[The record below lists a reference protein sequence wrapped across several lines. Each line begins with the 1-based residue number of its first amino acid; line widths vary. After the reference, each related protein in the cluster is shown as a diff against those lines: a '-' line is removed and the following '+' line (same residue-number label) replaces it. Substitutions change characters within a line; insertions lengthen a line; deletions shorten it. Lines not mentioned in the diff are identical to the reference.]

1 MSVQSGDTLRRS
13 WTYLTRVRPAV
24 RHALQPVVARAELIS
39 DPAVRHLAE
48 EALTTK
54 RFHCEGAA
62 VLASGEPG
70 LTRLIVLYQTLC
82 DYLDT
87 VTDRGPRL
95 NSEAITAL
103 HGTLLLALDQETRG
117 ADRHVFGLVTDDG
130 YLDWLVSAC
139 RAEARALPGLL
150 TVGRPVRWLVE
161 RYGELQSLKHSPERA
176 RRAERLEAWA
186 DRHNQGRWPVAWW
199 ELAAAAGST
208 LGLFALLR
216 EAASRRPDPA
226 QIQVLSACYFPWIG
240 GLHILLDYLVD
251 QEEDLAGH
259 DFNFV
264 RCYRD
269 DQATVAGLGRLF
281 TSAAAALDR
290 LPDPGDHRWILSGL
304 PTFYL
309 ADHKA
314 GRLPRPL
321 FRQVVRLAGGRAH
334 WWLPLARLSRSP

>member
-1 MSVQSGDTLRRS
+1 MSVRSGDTIHGS

-24 RHALQPVVARAELIS
+24 RHALKPVVARAELIS

-48 EALTTK
+48 ASLTTK

-62 VLASGEPG
+62 VLAGGDPDM
-70 LTRLIVLYQTLC
+70 TRLIVLYQTLC

-95 NSEAITAL
+95 SSEAIGRL
-103 HGTLLLALDQETRG
+103 HGSLLLALDQEAGG
-117 ADRHVFGLVTDDG
+117 AGRDVLGLVADDG
-130 YLDWLVSAC
+130 YLEWLVRAC
-139 RAEARALPGLL
+139 REEVRALPGLFA
-150 TVGRPVRWLVE
+150 VGRPVRWLVE
-161 RYGELQSLKHSPERA
+161 RYGELQSLKHGPERGQ
-176 RRAERLEAWA
+176 RAQRLEAWA
-186 DRHNQGRWPVAWW
+186 ARHNQGRWPVAWW

-216 EAASRRPDPA
+216 EAGRSVPDPDR
-226 QIQVLSACYFPWIG
+226 IQALSACYFPWIG

-264 RCYRD
+264 RCYPD
-269 DQATVAGLGRLF
+269 DQATVAGLGQLF
-281 TSAAAALDR
+281 RGAASALDR

-334 WWLPLARLSRSP
+334 WWLPLARISRSP